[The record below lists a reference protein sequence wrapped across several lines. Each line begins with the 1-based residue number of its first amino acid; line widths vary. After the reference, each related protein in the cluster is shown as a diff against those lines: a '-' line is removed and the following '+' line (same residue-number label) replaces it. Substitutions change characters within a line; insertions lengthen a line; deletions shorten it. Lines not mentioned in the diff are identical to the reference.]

1 MPTTTIAHVPAPEL
15 RPSARRGFTLI
26 ELMIVLAVIA
36 IVSAI
41 AIPQLSAARVTA
53 NESSA
58 VATLRSL
65 ASAQALVSA
74 SGAIDTDFDGC
85 GEYAYLGEL
94 SGAIP
99 LRIGLGGGVVGPGTL
114 GIDELAPACMSS
126 AFANV
131 GGGVITKSG
140 YVFQLW
146 IAGPS
151 VLGAVSA
158 VAEDATGG
166 KLLAPFTD
174 PQNAETYWCAYAWPV
189 DLGETGRSTY
199 FISNDG
205 QTLTYRNTGVLQY
218 AGVLGGPASGAA
230 YTVAGDMSAPLA
242 LGGVPGSDGNVW
254 VVLN

>member
-1 MPTTTIAHVPAPEL
+1 MLMLRSHGVVPSDL
-15 RPSARRGFTLI
+15 RPQTRSGFTLI

-74 SGAIDTDFDGC
+74 SGAIDTDFDGR
-85 GEYAYLGEL
+85 GEYAYFGEL
-94 SGAIP
+94 SGAVP
-99 LRIGLGGGVVGPGTL
+99 VRIGVGGAVGPGAL
-114 GIDELAPACMSS
+114 GLDELAPACMSA

-131 GGGVITKSG
+131 AGGVITKSG
-140 YVFQLW
+140 YVFRVW
-146 IAGPS
+146 VAGPT
-151 VLGAVSA
+151 VAGAVTA
-158 VAEDATGG
+158 VAEDPTGG
-166 KLLAPFTD
+166 KLVAPFTD

-189 DLGETGRSTY
+189 ALGETGRSTY

-205 QTLTYRNTGVLQY
+205 QTLTYRNTGVPKY
-218 AGVLGGPASGAA
+218 SGTAGGPTFDAA
-230 YTVAGDMSAPLA
+230 YSVAGDMTAPLA
-242 LGGVPGSDGNVW
+242 VGGAMGADGNLW
-254 VVLN
+254 VILN

>member
-1 MPTTTIAHVPAPEL
+1 MPTTLPVRVCAPEL
-15 RPSARRGFTLI
+15 RPAPRRGFTLI
-26 ELMIVLAVIA
+26 ELTIVLAVIA

-74 SGAIDTDFDGC
+74 SGAIDTDFDGR

-94 SGAIP
+94 SGAVP
-99 LRIGLGGGVVGPGTL
+99 VRIGLGGGAVGPGNL
-114 GIDELAPACMSS
+114 GLDELAPACMSA

-131 GGGVITKSG
+131 SGGVITKSG
-140 YVFQLW
+140 YVFQVW
-146 IAGPS
+146 IGGPT
-151 VLGAVSA
+151 VAGAVSA
-158 VAEDATGG
+158 VAEDPTGG

-205 QTLTYRNTGVLQY
+205 QTLTYRNSGVAQY
-218 AGVLGGPASGAA
+218 SGVLGGPDFDAA
-230 YTVAGDMSAPLA
+230 YSVADDMTATLA
-242 LGGVPGSDGNVW
+242 LGSVGSDGNTW

>member
-1 MPTTTIAHVPAPEL
+1 MPKSLPACAFTSGI
-15 RPSARRGFTLI
+15 RTASRRGFTLI

-74 SGAIDTDFDGC
+74 SGAIDTDFDGR

-94 SGAIP
+94 SGAVP
-99 LRIGLGGGVVGPGTL
+99 VRIGVGGAVGPGTL
-114 GIDELAPACMSS
+114 GLDELAPACMSAS
-126 AFANV
+126 FANV
-131 GGGVITKSG
+131 AGGVITKSG
-140 YVFQLW
+140 YVFQVW
-146 IAGPS
+146 IGGPT
-151 VLGAVSA
+151 VAGAVTA
-158 VAEDATGG
+158 IAEDATGG

-189 DLGETGRSTY
+189 SLGGTGRSTY

-205 QTLTYRNTGVLQY
+205 QTLTYRNTGAPTY
-218 AGVLGGPASGAA
+218 SGPLGGPASGAA

-242 LGGVPGSDGNVW
+242 LGGAMGSDGNRW